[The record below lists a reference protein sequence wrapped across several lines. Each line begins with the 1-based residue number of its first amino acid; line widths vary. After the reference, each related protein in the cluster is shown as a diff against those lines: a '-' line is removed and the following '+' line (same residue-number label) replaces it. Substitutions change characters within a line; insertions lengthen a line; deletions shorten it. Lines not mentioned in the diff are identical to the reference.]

1 MSAPAPA
8 ASDPVETTPAPDPPV
23 IAWRPVLLIAG
34 VLGVVLLAVS
44 ARYGYHR
51 DELYFRVAGRHPM
64 WGYPDQPPLV
74 PLIGRAVTALF
85 GDTLVAPRVLSALLS
100 AAGVVV
106 AALTAREMGGARR
119 AQLLTAG
126 AYAVCPFFVAAG
138 HIFSTATL
146 DLLLS
151 TTIVWL
157 VVRWVRTRDQ
167 RLLLAVGAASAL
179 ALNVKYLAAFL
190 LAALVAG
197 LLISG
202 PREFLRRPMLAA
214 AVLVVAAAAFPGLM
228 WQADHD
234 WPQLD
239 MADAIAG
246 NGDFAGRPG
255 FIPFQ
260 ILLTGVVLSWLWIYG
275 LWRTYRSP
283 DLRPFRFLGHAYVL
297 LTVLF
302 LVTAGKPYYLS
313 GLWAALFA
321 AGAVE
326 IERNGAPRGWGW
338 VPTVP
343 VYVITGIT
351 TALLTLPVYPVKW
364 LADTPQ
370 PVINAD
376 SAETVG
382 WPRFAA
388 RVAEV
393 YGSLPPDERSKAT
406 IIVSNYG
413 EAGALDKYGPEHGL
427 PRAYSGHN
435 GYWYFGRPPDTG
447 GPAIVV
453 GPETEAGAPYLRR
466 FWTDV
471 RAVSRIDNGVGLDNQ
486 EQGKPVWICRG
497 QRAPW
502 PELWPRLKTLS

>member
-1 MSAPAPA
+1 MSAPASA
-8 ASDPVETTPAPDPPV
+8 APGSAETGVPSDSSAV
-23 IAWRPVLLIAG
+23 AWKPVLLIAG

-51 DELYFRVAGRHPM
+51 DELYFRVAGRHLM
-64 WGYPDQPPLV
+64 WGYPDQPPLL
-74 PLIGRAVTALF
+74 PLISRAVTAVL
-85 GDTLVAPRVLSALLS
+85 GDSLVALRVPAALFS

-106 AALTAREMGGARR
+106 AALTAREMGGGRR

-126 AYAVCPFFVAAG
+126 AYAVCPFVVAVG
-138 HIFSTATL
+138 HTFYTATL

-151 TTIVWL
+151 TTVVWL

-167 RLLLAVGAASAL
+167 RLLLAVGVVAAL

-190 LAALVAG
+190 IAALAAG

-202 PREFLRRPMLAA
+202 PREFLRRPMTAA
-214 AVLVVAAAAFPGLM
+214 AVLIVLAAIAPGLM
-228 WQADHD
+228 WQADHG
-234 WPQLD
+234 WPQLE
-239 MADAIAG
+239 MANAIADK
-246 NGDFAGRPG
+246 GDFAGRPG

-275 LWRTYRSP
+275 LWRTYRSD

-302 LVTAGKPYYLS
+302 LITAGKPYYLS
-313 GLWAALFA
+313 GMWAALFA

-326 IERNGAPRGWGW
+326 IERNGAPRGWNW
-338 VPTVP
+338 VPTAP
-343 VYVITGIT
+343 TYVITGIAA
-351 TALLTLPVYPVKW
+351 ALLTLPVYPVKW

-382 WPRFAA
+382 WPRFAEQ
-388 RVAEV
+388 VAGV
-393 YGSLPPDERSKAT
+393 YDSLPPGERSKAT

-413 EAGALDKYGPEHGL
+413 EAGALDKYGPGLGL

-447 GPAIVV
+447 GPAVVV
-453 GPETEAGAPYLRR
+453 GPESEAGAPYLRR
-466 FWTDV
+466 FWADV
-471 RAVSRIDNGVGLDNQ
+471 RPVTRIDNGVGLDNQ

-502 PELWPRLKTLS
+502 PDLWPRLKTLS

>member
-1 MSAPAPA
+1 MSAPASAAPPDPA
-8 ASDPVETTPAPDPPV
+8 ETTRPSAPPA
-23 IAWRPVLLIAG
+23 IAWKPVLLIAG

-74 PLIGRAVTALF
+74 PLLGRAVTALS
-85 GDTLVAPRVLSALLS
+85 DTLVALRVPAALFS
-100 AAGVVV
+100 AAGVVA
-106 AALTAREMGGARR
+106 AALTARDMGGGRR

-126 AYAVCPFFVAAG
+126 AYAVCPFVVAAG
-138 HIFSTATL
+138 HLFSTATL

-157 VVRWVRTRDQ
+157 AVRWVRTRDQ
-167 RLLLAVGAASAL
+167 RLLLAVGAVAAL
-179 ALNVKYLAAFL
+179 ALNVKYLSAFL
-190 LAALVAG
+190 LVALVAG
-197 LLISG
+197 LLVSG
-202 PREFLRRPMLAA
+202 PRDFLRRPALAA
-214 AVLVVAAAAFPGLM
+214 AALIVVAAAVPGLV
-228 WQADHD
+228 WQARHG

-246 NGDFAGRPG
+246 KGDFGGRPG
-255 FIPFQ
+255 LVPFQ

-275 LWRTYRSP
+275 LWRTYRSEH
-283 DLRPFRFLGHAYVL
+283 LRPFRFLGHAYVL

-326 IERNGAPRGWGW
+326 IERNGAPRGWAW
-338 VPTVP
+338 VPTPP
-343 VYVITGIT
+343 VYAVTAIT
-351 TALLTLPVYPVKW
+351 TALLTLPVYPVTW
-364 LADTPQ
+364 LARTPQ
-370 PVINAD
+370 PAVNAD
-376 SAETVG
+376 AAETVG
-382 WPRFAA
+382 WPRFAEQ
-388 RVAEV
+388 VADA
-393 YGSLPPDERSKAT
+393 YASLPPDERATAT

-413 EAGALDKYGPEHGL
+413 EAGAIDKYGPRLGL

-435 GYWYFGRPPDTG
+435 GYWYFGRPPQTG
-447 GPAIVV
+447 GPAVVV
-453 GPETEAGAPYLRR
+453 GPETTAGASYLRQ
-466 FWTDV
+466 FWSDV
-471 RAVSRIDNGVGLDNQ
+471 RPVGAIDNGVGLDNQ

-502 PELWPRLKTLS
+502 SELWPRLKTLS